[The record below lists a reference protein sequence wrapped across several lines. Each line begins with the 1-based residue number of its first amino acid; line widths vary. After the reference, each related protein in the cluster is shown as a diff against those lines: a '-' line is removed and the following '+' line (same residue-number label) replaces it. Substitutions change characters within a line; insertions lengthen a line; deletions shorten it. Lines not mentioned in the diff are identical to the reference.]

1 MDIILTHMHII
12 TLSQYT
18 FSTSEVR
25 VTTAMLGFT
34 LTSAAELDYPERV
47 CLVASE
53 DGSHL
58 GLKVW
63 DSSIDVSLSFPFV
76 DRSQADTKKLVTIRD
91 KSFVKA
97 LRNTLGWEDKLC
109 RTVRGVLYKSAKM
122 LYFDLTKATLLKDK
136 HKQKIASLADYPRV
150 SEVVKVMRPIALPPA
165 MDVVTPHSAAHM

>member
-12 TLSQYT
+12 TPSQYT

-53 DGSHL
+53 
-58 GLKVW
+58 
-63 DSSIDVSLSFPFV
+63 
-76 DRSQADTKKLVTIRD
+76 DTKKLVTIRD